1 MKLRYAEEFSVI
13 RKEDCMNNKAVFVKE
28 QLQPLLLAALS
39 NVVSCSYRMSKDKRE
54 WVSVE
59 MKNNYVYH
67 IEVTADSLI
76 MLAVDVL
83 EYMKSK

>member
-1 MKLRYAEEFSVI
+1 
-13 RKEDCMNNKAVFVKE
+13 MNNKAVFVKK
-28 QLQPLLLAALS
+28 QLQPLLLAAMS
-39 NVVSCSYRMSKDKRE
+39 NVVSCSYGMSKDKRE

>member
-1 MKLRYAEEFSVI
+1 MKLRYAEEFSTI
-13 RKEDCMNNKAVFVKE
+13 RKEDSMNNKAVFVKK
-28 QLQPLLLAALS
+28 QLQPLLLAAMS
-39 NVVSCSYRMSKDKRE
+39 NVVSCSYGMSKDKRE